1 MHTFSQTSWIL
12 QIKIMMDNGQFLP
25 FFSFP
30 SCDIKISLFDWL

>member
-12 QIKIMMDNGQFLP
+12 QIKIMMDNGQFFP

-30 SCDIKISLFDWL
+30 CDIKISLFDWL